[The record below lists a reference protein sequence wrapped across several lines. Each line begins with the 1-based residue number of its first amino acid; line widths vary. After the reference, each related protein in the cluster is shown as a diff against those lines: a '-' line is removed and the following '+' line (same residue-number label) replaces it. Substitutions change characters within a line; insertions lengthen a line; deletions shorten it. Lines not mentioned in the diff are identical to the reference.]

1 MVFFFKNGSFHL
13 QYFGSTLN
21 EFLQRKIFLGK
32 LELLQSM
39 SHLSMKSSL
48 LLAKVFVP
56 EPVFISRVEN
66 LMKQKLRHLLR

>member
-1 MVFFFKNGSFHL
+1 MVFFFKNGFFRL

-32 LELLQSM
+32 RLLLQSM
-39 SHLSMKSSL
+39 SHLSMKSS

-56 EPVFISRVEN
+56 EPVFISRVEK
-66 LMKQKLRHLLR
+66 LMEQKLRHLLR